1 MTNVLPPGAK
11 VLKLRPKTDML
22 KAKEKM
28 MGRKFLW
35 GIKAL
40 KSTFIYWRRGKP
52 YSCPRKDS

>member
-40 KSTFIYWRRGKP
+40 KTTFIYWRRGKP
-52 YSCPRKDS
+52 Y